1 MPENGDPARVRGKSM
16 HEPPIDADKTG
27 TVPDESDDDYAL
39 LLYSPIPIFLEGT
52 AYQTLDL
59 WQVDLAAQAAV
70 CSEVRLLCPIASRRP
85 PHWASTRPVPAA
97 LEIVEVGSPLAN
109 DLDQLL
115 RGIDVVQVPGN
126 SSWRV
131 SRLARQLVHAARL
144 RGIKT
149 IVGISSNRARAGF
162 LNSARASVN
171 PVRLAG
177 ALLRYLSIRASQSH
191 LTAKAD
197 GTFIVGHGLFGL
209 VSRRCPSLHVG
220 IASWISSSMLVHE
233 PDFSASRLKK
243 LCIAARLEPMK
254 GVHLGV
260 EAMGAI
266 AARASA
272 SLTIYGEGDQLDNLR
287 RLASGLG
294 VADSVRFGG
303 ALAYPHPFL
312 DRLAEHGVVLLTN
325 LSDEQPRLI
334 FDAISQGV
342 LPICPDGPAFQALQI
357 PQALLYERGSSKS
370 LGDAIER
377 LWASD
382 VPELSKMHEQLLA
395 LSQDTTIETMHSER
409 ARWIT
414 HDVLARKRPG

>member
-1 MPENGDPARVRGKSM
+1 MPENRDPARVRGKSM
-16 HEPPIDADKTG
+16 HEPPIDADTAG
-27 TVPDESDDDYAL
+27 TAPGTLDHDYAL

-52 AYQTLDL
+52 THQTLDL

-70 CSEVRLLCPIASRRP
+70 CSKVRLLSPIASRRP
-85 PHWASTRPVPAA
+85 AHWASTQPLPAA
-97 LEIVEVGSPLAN
+97 LEVVEAGSPSAN
-109 DLDQLL
+109 DLEQLL
-115 RGIDVVQVPGN
+115 HGIDVVQVPGN
-126 SSWRV
+126 GSWRV

-149 IVGISSNRARAGF
+149 IVGISSNRARAAF
-162 LNSARASVN
+162 LNSARASAN
-171 PVRLAG
+171 PVKLAG
-177 ALLRYLSIRASQSH
+177 AALRYLSIRASQSH

-197 GTFIVGHGLFGL
+197 GTFIVGHGLSGL

-233 PDFSASRLKK
+233 PDFSMSRLKK

-260 EAMGAI
+260 EAMGEI

-287 RLASGLG
+287 RLASGLA
-294 VADSVRFGG
+294 VAGSVRFGG

-312 DRLAEHGVVLLTN
+312 DRLSEHGVVLLTN

-342 LPICPDGPAFQALQI
+342 LPICPDGPAYRALQI

-370 LGDAIER
+370 LREAIER

-382 VPELSKMHEQLLA
+382 VRELSTMHERLGA
-395 LSQDTTIETMHSER
+395 LSHDSTIETMHSER
-409 ARWIT
+409 ARWIV
-414 HDVLARKRPG
+414 HDVLARKRPE